1 MWTCLNC
8 ETENNDTD
16 VICIKCK
23 LGKSYSD
30 MKGKLDSDENKL
42 ASITLPIANIVC
54 TIGVLNLIRIGLYS
68 PLPILSFFFIILYLI
83 SVVGLWMYRKW
94 AIYVFG
100 ILTILI
106 LFQAFYFRSALS
118 LKLVPT
124 YFNMIVGFFG
134 LFQITGWV
142 FVACLWVY
150 CTMFFKHFK

>member
-1 MWTCLNC
+1 
-8 ETENNDTD
+8 
-16 VICIKCK
+16 
-23 LGKSYSD
+23 